1 MSASVCLALPR
12 GGLLASRD
20 VTEPRVQAAADAFD
34 PTDEVLISRVQSG
47 DTRAFDALI
56 ERYKGKLYATI
67 YHMTS
72 NHEDAADLLQET
84 FLRAYKALPKFKREA
99 KFSTWC
105 YRIAVNVTI
114 NHIRQQKNRAAMSL
128 DSFDLDAHELDEFR
142 DTSSPHPSESGA
154 AREEELSRMHV
165 ALNDA
170 IQSLSEKH
178 RAAVVMHDD
187 QGMTHAQIAEVM
199 GVPEGTVKTR
209 LFHAHKLLQ
218 KKLARFLKETRN

>member
-1 MSASVCLALPR
+1 VLDDRRP
-12 GGLLASRD
+12 D
-20 VTEPRVQAAADAFD
+20 AAAPSSADALG
-34 PTDEVLISRVQSG
+34 PADEVLISRVQGG
-47 DTRAFDALI
+47 DTGAFDVLI

-84 FLRAYKALPKFKREA
+84 FLRAYRALPKFKSEA

-114 NHIRQQKNRAAMSL
+114 NHLRQQRNRQALSL
-128 DSFDLDAHELDEFR
+128 DSFDLDANELEEFR
-142 DTSSPHPSESGA
+142 DSSAVHPMESGR
-154 AREEELSRMHV
+154 AREEELHRLQL
-165 ALNDA
+165 ALNEA

-178 RAAVVMHDD
+178 RAAVVMHDV
-187 QGMTHAQIAEVM
+187 QGMTHAQIADIL

-209 LFHAHKLLQ
+209 LFHAHRLLQ
-218 KKLARFLKETRN
+218 KKLGRFLKDNRI